1 MINISFRPRCSM
13 MVVALRGPD
22 HSNAEAII
30 VRKYS
35 HIIGE

>member
-1 MINISFRPRCSM
+1 MLD
-13 MVVALRGPD
+13 AAATTLQGPN

-35 HIIGE
+35 HIYGK